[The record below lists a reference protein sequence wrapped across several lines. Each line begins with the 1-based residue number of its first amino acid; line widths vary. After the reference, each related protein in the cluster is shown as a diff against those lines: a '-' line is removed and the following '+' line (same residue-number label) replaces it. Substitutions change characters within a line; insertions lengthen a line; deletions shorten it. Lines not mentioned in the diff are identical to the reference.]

1 MVWFVNNQFPVIS
14 GGGVPYNVTIQIDQE
29 TWDACDGD
37 VQTGVLNILAALPI
51 QLLSA
56 SGKGNGIKQEAQ
68 GLEFHTQTNKRL
80 QFPGGTIK
88 DRTFIFD
95 RYGKGWGH

>member
-1 MVWFVNNQFPVIS
+1 MVWFVDEEFAVVS
-14 GGGVPYNVTIQIDQE
+14 GGGVAYNVTIQIDNE
-29 TWDACDGD
+29 TWTACDGD
-37 VQTGVLNILAALPI
+37 VQAGVLNILAAVPI

-56 SGKGNGIKQEAQ
+56 SGKGNGIKQESK
-68 GLEFHTQTNKRL
+68 GLEFHTQTDKRL

-88 DRTFIFD
+88 DKTFTFD